1 MIIYIDQIIKPMKN
15 LNQKLAVIQTELKAK
30 KSSYNAFGKYYFRK
44 AEDILEA
51 VKPFLTREGVSVRIE
66 EDIITDSP
74 VPTLQSTAILSDG
87 ENSIKATAV
96 VGVDLNQKGM
106 QTAQQFGA
114 ASSYGKKYALGNLF
128 LIDDTADADSTNG
141 HGKASQIVSKN
152 KVFENGAQLP
162 KANKYTM
169 TEEQLKKAVEFVK
182 GGGAI
187 SAIESKYRITP
198 EQMKT
203 LKQSVNV

>member
-1 MIIYIDQIIKPMKN
+1 MKD

-30 KSSYNAFGKYYFRK
+30 KSSYNSFGKYYFRK

-51 VKPFLTREGVSVRIE
+51 VKPFLLREKVSVRVE
-66 EDIITDSP
+66 EELIDTTHVP
-74 VPTLQSTAILSDG
+74 VIKSTAILSDG
-87 ENSIKATAV
+87 ANSITATAI
-96 VGVDLNQKGM
+96 VGVDLTQKGM

-128 LIDDTADADSTNG
+128 LIDDTADADSTNS
-141 HGKASQIVSKN
+141 HGKA
-152 KVFENGAQLP
+152 AQLTQNMGFA
-162 KANKYTM
+162 KAKM
-169 TEEQLKKAVEFVK
+169 TEDQLKKAVEFVK

-187 SAIESKYRITP
+187 TAIESKYTVTP

-203 LKQSVNV
+203 LKNGVNG

>member
-1 MIIYIDQIIKPMKN
+1 MKK

-30 KSSYNAFGKYYFRK
+30 KSSYNSFGKYYFRK

-51 VKPFLTREGVSVRIE
+51 VKPFLIREGVSVRLDE
-66 EDIITDSP
+66 ELVHDTP
-74 VPTLQSTAILSDG
+74 PTLKSTATVSDG
-87 ENSIKATAV
+87 ENSITATAI

-128 LIDDTADADSTNG
+128 LIDDTADADSTNS
-141 HGKASQIVSKN
+141 HGKASQLVN
-152 KVFENGAQLP
+152 KA
-162 KANKYTM
+162 KAKM
-169 TEEQLKKAVEFVK
+169 TEDQFKKAVEFIK

-187 SAIESKYRITP
+187 SAIESKYTVTPDQKSGLTRI
-198 EQMKT
+198 KI
-203 LKQSVNV
+203 SN

>member
-1 MIIYIDQIIKPMKN
+1 MNI
-15 LNQKLAVIQTELKAK
+15 LNETLATIQTELKAK

-51 VKPFLTREGVSVRIE
+51 VKPFLLKHQVSVRIT
-66 EDIITDSP
+66 EDIISENP
-74 VPTLQSTAILSDG
+74 VPIIQSTAILSDG
-87 ENSIKATAV
+87 ENSIKATAI

-128 LIDDTADADSTNG
+128 LIDDTADADSTSG
-141 HGKASQIVSKN
+141 G
-152 KVFENGAQLP
+152 GT
-162 KANKYTM
+162 ANKIVN
-169 TEEQLKKAVEFVK
+169 KAKAEMNNDQYQKAIEFIK

-187 SAIESKYRITP
+187 SAIESKYTIKP
-198 EQMKT
+198 AEKIG
-203 LKQSVNV
+203 LDEIKNNG

>member
-1 MIIYIDQIIKPMKN
+1 MKN
-15 LNQKLAVIQTELKAK
+15 LNKKLAVIQTELKAK
-30 KSSYNAFGKYYFRK
+30 KSSYNSFGKYYFRK

-51 VKPFLTREGVSVRIE
+51 VKPFLMREGVSVRIE

-74 VPTLQSTAILSDG
+74 VPTLQSTAVLSDG

-128 LIDDTADADSTNG
+128 LIDDTADADSTNS
-141 HGKASQIVSKN
+141 HGKASQLVN
-152 KVFENGAQLP
+152 KA
-162 KANKYTM
+162 KAKMND
-169 TEEQLKKAVEFVK
+169 EQYQKAVEFIK

-187 SAIESKYRITP
+187 SAIESKYTISSV
-198 EQMKT
+198 QMAELDVH
-203 LKQSVNV
+203 LKEKNG